1 MKYEN
6 QILDAIETIV
16 DNAVNKAGYDRTI
29 QAKIINCDDPT
40 IGKYKVQYQDSI
52 FYAYSGSSE
61 INYTNNSEVYVLIP
75 NNDMSRDKTILGS
88 VSKLGKNYAVAAEGE
103 EAFEIIG
110 NNCVESSNNYSL
122 CSYKTTNEYVI
133 YNKNSSTAN
142 HLRLNLKSINEY
154 IKSSTSITLAA
165 TIKTSLPTE
174 QQFRGNYGILYEM
187 VFKDNGSEELVTRNY
202 VLDVNQFEGN
212 PYKMPNFKRQV
223 GIFDI
228 DGINFQYINKIS
240 LFCYDFPN
248 QNSTKSDDIFIKN
261 FEIYG
266 SQALTAKEL
275 ESCSLSFITPQGV
288 YFDNNDLA
296 SATRTIQAQVRVKGK
311 YINPETQKLPY
322 YWFVENNGITSLS
335 EDFNAYGGQG
345 WKCLNAKNVVKSG
358 SNGIAPV
365 VEWIPADYKYT
376 IRKSDSA
383 AKETKYKCVV
393 IYNDIILSKTFT
405 IINYSSTYEISITSD
420 KGNQFYYDIGNP
432 TLTCLING
440 QESTSSVYTYQWA
453 ELDNNN
459 NFYALAENDT
469 VSLTKVDN
477 INQMI
482 NQNQVYVLSNYIY
495 TFYNNN
501 WINTNINITNEQWNN
516 DNKIYNNAVAGY
528 TSLKASIAAETAM
541 AAASQAQLNIYL
553 TIINSYDKIMRV
565 EGRKIHHLQVNTIT
579 NFATYKC
586 SVYRNGVY
594 IGTSSIVI
602 RNDLDKKDAYTLVI
616 NNGTQ
621 TFKYNESG
629 VSPASNSLDNPQVIL
644 PLSFTIYDN
653 LGNALDD
660 DIISNCEIKWIAP
673 SENTLIKVTQNQDY
687 PWLPYNNGLII
698 KDKLII
704 YYDINDRYNVKSTNN
719 TIQLTVNY
727 KGMNLVA
734 ETDFTFV
741 KEGEPGTNG
750 TEFVCRIVPNTQNTG
765 FGYPMVLNG
774 NINYTPRQSGRWF
787 NVQLW
792 HNGNKIFEGST
803 SGNTSENKN
812 ATVQWSILKNKYTT
826 NLYDATSLSV
836 TNAGV
841 FTYLNYEGA
850 NSPANIVKATITYD
864 NVQYYCTIPVITATA
879 SNGYGISLNEGT
891 GFRYATYSADGRKP
905 QYDNSNPFELKVTKV
920 INNITEDISILTQS
934 NAVTY
939 NWNIR
944 GRIYDTVNSI
954 WVDSLHLGV
963 YNRSDMIL
971 ERNQASYKPLD
982 NFDGECVTNGLE
994 CIVKNNNNTEVARI
1008 HIPIHLL
1015 LNKYGHA
1022 AINGWDG
1029 NSVSIDKNGNGVILA
1044 PQIGAG
1050 QKENDNS
1057 FTGILMGSV
1066 KEAGKNTA
1074 DVGLFGYSSGERSIF
1089 LNSKDGSAIFG
1100 KSGPGQIIIDPSAN
1114 KAMLYSNGY
1123 WKNYKEDGKPTSYGA
1138 ANKNDSG
1145 MLIDLTTPLIEWG
1158 NGNFKVD
1165 VNGHITA
1172 KGGGTIAGFN
1182 IDDDSIF
1189 TGTKSSNSNLR
1200 ISSSNGLFTR
1210 TINGTSRENLNLAIS
1225 NKFAVD
1231 SSGILYTRDAII
1243 EGEITADRGRI
1254 GGFTI
1259 TNSSIYN
1266 NKDSLTAESS
1276 GVYIGTNGISL
1287 GADSTFKVTKNG
1299 ALSASNVSIT
1309 GGSLTIGDTFKVT
1322 SGGAL
1327 TAESGKIGGWTI
1339 NSDQLKSTN
1348 GNTHIYASGQLRGPN
1363 WEIDANGN
1371 ATFSNIKITSSGYSS
1386 SRGDLINYG
1395 AKFKVQSDGTL
1406 HASNGQFNGNISSS
1420 SISGGSVNGAAITG
1434 GTLDVSTPGGG
1445 YLIAGIGIKNV
1456 KVSGLTVT
1464 EDGIDMDGNGL
1475 SHCSGASNTGGSS
1488 NYTCAGNMSVRGDN
1502 SLYLRGASSANAIFV
1517 YTNSSGFVTLKA
1529 FIQGVVNG
1537 DY

>member
-1 MKYEN
+1 VKYEN

-16 DNAVNKAGYDRTI
+16 NSAVKKAGYDKTI
-29 QAKIINCDDPT
+29 QAKIINCEDQT
-40 IGKYKVQYQDSI
+40 IGKYKVQYQDSV

-61 INYTNNSEVYVLIP
+61 VTYNNGSEVYILVP
-75 NNDMSRDKTILGS
+75 SNDMSRDKTILGS
-88 VSKLGKNYAVAAEGE
+88 VSKLGKNYAVSAEGE
-103 EAFEIIG
+103 EAFEVIG
-110 NNCVESSNNYSL
+110 NNCVESNKSYNL
-122 CSYKTTNEYVI
+122 CSYKTTNEYII
-133 YNKNSSTAN
+133 YNKNSSSAN
-142 HLRLNLKSINEY
+142 HLRLNLKSIYEY
-154 IKSSTSITLAA
+154 IKSSTSIILAA

-248 QNSTKSDDIFIKN
+248 QDSAKPNDIFIKN
-261 FEIYG
+261 FEICG
-266 SQALTAKEL
+266 SQALSESDL

-288 YFDNNDLA
+288 YFDENDLA
-296 SATRTIQAQVRVKGK
+296 SATRAIQAQVRVKGK
-311 YINPETQKLPY
+311 YINPDTQKLPY

-335 EDFNAYGGQG
+335 ENFNAYGGQG
-345 WKCLNAKNVVKSG
+345 WKCLNSKNVVKSG
-358 SNGIAPV
+358 GNGIAPV
-365 VEWIPADYKYT
+365 VEWIPANYKYT
-376 IRKSDSA
+376 VRKSDSA

-405 IINYSSTYEISITSD
+405 ITNYSSTYEISIISD
-420 KGNQFYYDIGNP
+420 KGEQFYYDIGNP

-440 QESTSSVYTYQWA
+440 QESTSNSYTYQWA
-453 ELDNNN
+453 EIDNNN
-459 NFYALAENDT
+459 NFYSLAET
-469 VSLTKVDN
+469 TVDN
-477 INQMI
+477 
-482 NQNQVYVLSNYIY
+482 
-495 TFYNNN
+495 
-501 WINTNINITNEQWNN
+501 NT
-516 DNKIYNNAVAGY
+516 YNNAVAGY
-528 TSLKASIAAETAM
+528 TSLKAKIAAETAM
-541 AAASQAQLNIYL
+541 AAASQDQLNTYL
-553 TIINSYDKIMRV
+553 TTINSYDKIMRI
-565 EGRKIHHLQVNTIT
+565 EGRKIHHLQINTIT

-586 SVYRNGVY
+586 SVYHNGVY

-602 RNDLDKKDAYTLVI
+602 KNSLDKKDAYSLVL
-616 NNGTQ
+616 NNGSQ

-629 VSPASNSLDNPQVIL
+629 VSPASNSLDNPQIIL
-644 PLSFTIYDN
+644 PLSFTVYDN

-687 PWLPYNNGLII
+687 PWLPYNNSLMI
-698 KDKLII
+698 KDKKVI
-704 YYDINDRYNVKSTNN
+704 YYNINDKYDVRKTNN

-727 KGMNLVA
+727 KGMNLVT

-750 TEFVCRIVPNTQNTG
+750 TEFVCRIVPNTQNTD
-765 FGYPMVLNG
+765 FGYPMILNG

-792 HNGNKIFEGST
+792 HNGTKIFEGST
-803 SGNTSENKN
+803 TGNTSENKS
-812 ATVQWSILKNKYTT
+812 AVVQWSILKNKYTT
-826 NLYDATSLSV
+826 NLYDTTSLSV
-836 TNAGV
+836 TTAGV
-841 FTYLNYEGA
+841 FTYLNYEGV
-850 NSPANIVKATITYD
+850 NSPANIVKATVTYD

-879 SNGYGISLNEGT
+879 SNGYGVSLNEGT

-905 QYDNSNPFELKVTKV
+905 QYDNSNPFELKVTKI
-920 INNITEDISILTQS
+920 INNVTEDISTLTQS

-944 GRIYDTVNSI
+944 GRIYDSVNSS
-954 WVDSLHLGV
+954 WVNSLHLGL
-963 YNRSDMIL
+963 YNRQDMIL
-971 ERNQASYKPLD
+971 ARNQASYKPLD
-982 NFDGECVTNGLE
+982 NFNGECVTNGLE
-994 CIVKNNNNTEVARI
+994 CIIKNNSNTEVARI

-1050 QKENDNS
+1050 QKESDNS
-1057 FTGILMGSV
+1057 FTGVLMGSV
-1066 KEAGKNTA
+1066 KEAGKNTI
-1074 DVGLFGYSSGERSIF
+1074 DIGIFGYSAGERSLF

-1100 KSGPGQIIIDPSAN
+1100 KSGPGQIIIDPSAS

-1123 WKNYKEDGKPTSYGA
+1123 WKNYKDDGKPTSYGS
-1138 ANKNDSG
+1138 ANKNNSG

-1189 TGTKSSNSNLR
+1189 TGTKSSTTNVR
-1200 ISSSNGLFTR
+1200 FSSSDGVFTR
-1210 TINGTSRENLNLAIS
+1210 TINGTSRENLNLAI
-1225 NKFAVD
+1225 NNRFAVD
-1231 SSGILYTRDAII
+1231 KDGKLYAKDAII
-1243 EGEITADRGRI
+1243 KGEITADSGKI

-1259 TNSSIYN
+1259 GSSAIYN
-1266 NKDSLTAESS
+1266 NKDTIDSENA

-1287 GADSTFKVTKNG
+1287 GANSTFKVTKNG
-1299 ALSASNVSIT
+1299 ALTASNVSIT
-1309 GGSLTIGDTFKVT
+1309 GGSLQIGEDFKVT
-1322 SGGAL
+1322 NAGAL

-1339 NSDQLKSTN
+1339 TSEELKSSN
-1348 GNTHIYASGQLRGPN
+1348 GNTHIYATGRLKGPN

-1371 ATFSNIKITSSGYSS
+1371 ATFSNIKITSTGYNSG
-1386 SRGDLINYG
+1386 RGDLIDYG
-1395 AKFKVQSDGTL
+1395 NNFRVENNGTL
-1406 HASNGQFNGNISSS
+1406 HASGGNFSGSISSS
-1420 SISGGSVNGAAITG
+1420 AITG
-1434 GTLDVSTPGGG
+1434 STIDVSANGG
-1445 YLIAGIGIKNV
+1445 YLQMGAGSQWERYPKHPA
-1456 KVSGLTVT
+1456 VSGLNVG
-1464 EDGIDMDGNGL
+1464 DGGIVNQASMEFKGDLKILTSTGDLLYTGKPNKDSGLTNISFSWTDRNGK
-1475 SHCSGASNTGGSS
+1475 NI
-1488 NYTCAGNMSVRGDN
+1488 
-1502 SLYLRGASSANAIFV
+1502 SLYFSRGILV
-1517 YTNSSGFVTLKA
+1517 
-1529 FIQGVVNG
+1529 
-1537 DY
+1537 DYKES